1 MSATQLPDTSAPP
14 LRPSVGRTLR
24 LAWRVVYVRLRFL
37 AVLAVAFLV
46 VGQWHVLRNYW
57 DRLTRPAGEAHG
69 GQAVSL
75 DTEYWCPMCPG
86 VVSDWPSKCPVC
98 NMALVRRKKGEAV
111 PLPDGVVARM
121 QLSPYRIQLA
131 GIRTTPVEYRPLAHE
146 LTLAGFVEPSDASP
160 GDRIDPTRQFV
171 RAEVFEKDISF
182 VTPGQGVEVESE
194 AFPGKTFP
202 GRVRQLAPALAPETR
217 TLR

>member
-1 MSATQLPDTSAPP
+1 
-14 LRPSVGRTLR
+14 GR
-24 LAWRVVYVRLRFL
+24 WD
-37 AVLAVAFLV
+37 
-46 VGQWHVLRNYW
+46 VLRNYW
-57 DRLTRPAGEAHG
+57 DKYTRTTYAKSP
-69 GQAVSL
+69 QAISP
-75 DTEYWCPMCPG
+75 DMEYFCPMCPG

-146 LTLAGFVEPSDASP
+146 LTLAGFVEASRSSRGEPSDPNRLS
-160 GDRIDPTRQFV
+160 V
-171 RAEVFEKDISF
+171 RVEVFEKDVSF
-182 VTPGQGVEVESE
+182 VTPGQSMDVESE

-202 GRVRQLAPALAPETR
+202 GRVRQLAPALTPETR
-217 TLR
+217 TLRVRLEVDNPRQELRPGMFVLAKAR